1 MHLCFCYYFEQAHLV
16 MFSGLMVFLF
26 CEAVI
31 LYSLLIGPIL
41 HPIFFF
47 FCVLPNLWFE
57 KIETLSNYIGVR
69 LVPCL
74 AEWII
79 S

>member
-1 MHLCFCYYFEQAHLV
+1 
-16 MFSGLMVFLF
+16 MFSDLLVFFFFF

-31 LYSLLIGPIL
+31 LYSL
-41 HPIFFF
+41 FFSNTAPNF
-47 FCVLPNLWFE
+47 FSVLPNLWFE
-57 KIETLSNYIGVR
+57 KIETLSNSIDVR